1 MTRSALILTALL
13 ATSVPVPAQPPD
25 APKKETPP
33 PGGTPKDLVLA
44 EPARIT
50 LDNGL
55 AATLVEY
62 GTAPK
67 VTIYARVRA
76 GGLNEGD
83 DVWLAAITG
92 DMLKEGTENYTSTA
106 LAEAAASMGGDISV
120 MTDDE
125 YTSVSM
131 DVLAEFAD
139 EAVALVAEVLRRPT
153 LPATELERI
162 RRDYLRSLAVQQSQ
176 PQPLAQAAFVK
187 LLYGSHPFGRTFPT
201 EAQLAGY
208 DIEDVKRFYT
218 DNFGARR
225 TQVYVAGRFRRAF
238 VEQALRD
245 HFGAWEPGPE
255 PLVNVPP
262 KPDEPGV
269 ELIARP
275 GAPQSTLRLGLRTVD
290 PSAGIDWSR
299 LAVANTL
306 FGGYFSSR
314 VTANIREDKGYTY
327 SPSSTLSARKSDAYW
342 VQQADVTTEHTGD
355 SLHEIF
361 AELERLRAE
370 PPSAAEVDRVQ
381 NYLVGTFTLSNSS
394 RFGILS
400 QLAFIDAHGLPY
412 EYLTSYVERV
422 TGITAEHISGATR
435 QYLLPERM
443 SLVVVGDLEAVRPQL
458 EALPELEGRL

>member
-1 MTRSALILTALL
+1 MNRTAIILIALL
-13 ATSVPVPAQPPD
+13 AASVTVLAQEPATPE
-25 APKKETPP
+25 KETPP
-33 PGGTPKDLVLA
+33 PGGEPKDLVLA
-44 EPARIT
+44 EPARMM

-67 VTIYARVRA
+67 VTVYARVRA
-76 GGLNEGD
+76 GGLNEGN

-92 DMLKEGTENYTSTA
+92 DMLKEGTENYSSTA
-106 LAEAAASMGGDISV
+106 LAEAAASMGGDISI

-131 DVLAEFAD
+131 DVLSEFAD
-139 EAVALVAEVLRRPT
+139 EAVALVAELLRRPT
-153 LPATELERI
+153 LPESELERI

-208 DIEDVKRFYT
+208 GIADVERFYEE
-218 DNFGARR
+218 NFGARR

-245 HFGAWEPGPE
+245 QFGPWEPGPE
-255 PLVNVPP
+255 PLVDVPP
-262 KPDEPGV
+262 ERDVPGV
-269 ELIARP
+269 ELIERP

-290 PSAGIDWSR
+290 PAAGINWSR

-327 SPSSTLSARKSDAYW
+327 SPSSTLSARKGDAYW

-355 SLHEIF
+355 SLREIF
-361 AELERLRAE
+361 AELERLRSD
-370 PPSAAEVDRVQ
+370 PPGPAEVDRVH

-400 QLAFIDAHGLPY
+400 QLAFIDTHGLPY

-422 TGITAEHISGATR
+422 TGVTAEQISAAAE
-435 QYLLPERM
+435 QFLVPDRM

-458 EALPELEGRL
+458 EALPQIEGRL